1 MKKKIIFIILLPII
15 LTTIGLILKVKEDK
29 SSSPPSLSLRESSV
43 NEVCFKNNCFK
54 VELAVTPEEQ
64 KQGLMFRKNLKQN
77 EGMLF
82 VFKEEGEHPFWMKD
96 TLIPLDIIWINQNKE
111 VVFMSEN
118 TQPCSENHCA
128 SINPDKKAQ
137 YVLELKGGRVRD
149 IGLKIGDK
157 MDIKIFM

>member
-15 LTTIGLILKVKEDK
+15 LTTIGLILKVKDD
-29 SSSPPSLSLRESSV
+29 
-43 NEVCFKNNCFK
+43 EVCFKNNCFK
-54 VELAVTPEEQ
+54 VALAVTLKEQ
-64 KQGLMFRKNLKQN
+64 KQGLMFRKNLNQN

-111 VVFMSEN
+111 VVFISEN

-128 SINPDKKAQ
+128 SVDPDKKAQ
-137 YVLELKGGRVRD
+137 YVLELKTGVARD
-149 IGLKIGDK
+149 IGLKVGDK
-157 MDIKIFM
+157 MDIKILRWYNKAKVK

>member
-15 LTTIGLILKVKEDK
+15 LITIGLILLESRNKKEG
-29 SSSPPSLSLRESSV
+29 
-43 NEVCFKNNCFK
+43 EVCFKNNCFK

-64 KQGLMFRKNLKQN
+64 EQGLMFRKNLNQD

-96 TLIPLDIIWINQNKE
+96 TLIPLDIIWINQNKK
-111 VVFMSEN
+111 VVFISEN
-118 TQPCSENHCA
+118 TQPCSENNCN